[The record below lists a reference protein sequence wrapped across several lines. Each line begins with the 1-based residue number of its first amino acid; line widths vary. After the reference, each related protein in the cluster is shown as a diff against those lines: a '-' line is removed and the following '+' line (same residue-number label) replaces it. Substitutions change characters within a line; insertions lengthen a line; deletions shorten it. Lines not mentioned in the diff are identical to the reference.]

1 MNKNI
6 LIITNKIFNLTD
18 DAEENILK
26 IESEAEINT
35 LHYKDVKESDIKNA
49 EIIFGWPRYRHL
61 EIADNLKWLHLPSAG
76 VDNYADKAL
85 YINDDI
91 LLTNSSGVY
100 GKPIAEHVIAMI
112 LSYNRNLP
120 HYTLKK
126 QENKWEK
133 QYEVLD
139 FFDSTVG
146 IVGLGDIGGEVA
158 KRASA
163 LGAKTI
169 GFKKH
174 KSEKPDYIDQ
184 QFSSTGLDQLIKQ
197 SDYIIL
203 ALPATKETEGII
215 DENKLKMM
223 KKTAFLVNIGRGDL
237 IEQKSLIKALK
248 ENWIAGAGLD
258 VTSPEPLTKKSEL
271 WNLDNVILTQHSSGF
286 SPTNDRRRFDLF
298 YKNLTKYID
307 NKTLDNLVDF
317 ELGY

>member
-18 DAEENILK
+18 DAEENILE
-26 IESEAEINT
+26 IEPGADVNT
-35 LHYKDVKESDIKNA
+35 LYYKDVKEKDIKKA

-61 EIADNLKWLHLPSAG
+61 KIAENLKWLQLPSAG
-76 VDNYADKAL
+76 VDNYADKEL
-85 YINDDI
+85 YLNDDF
-91 LLTNSSGVY
+91 LLTNASGVY

-112 LSYNRNLP
+112 LSYNRNLT

-146 IVGLGDIGGEVA
+146 IIGLGDIGSEVA

-163 LGAKTI
+163 LGARII
-169 GFKKH
+169 GFKRH

-184 QFSSTGLDQLIKQ
+184 QFSSTGLEPLIKE

-223 KKTAFLVNIGRGDL
+223 KNSAFLVNIGRGEL
-237 IEQKSLIKALK
+237 IEQKPLIRALK

-258 VTSPEPLTKKSEL
+258 VTNPEPLPENSEL
-271 WNLDNVILTQHSSGF
+271 WDLENVILTQHSSGF
-286 SPTNDRRRFDLF
+286 SPTNDKRRFDIF
-298 YKNLTKYID
+298 YKNLSKYIQ
-307 NKTLDNLVDF
+307 NKTLINLVDF